1 MKKRVI
7 VIVPLLFIILCGT
20 VFAYTRVSGVKE
32 GQYFSLGNRKI
43 ERVILAKG
51 QSIEYL
57 EVTKTKDIQK
67 LYAAVETIDAE
78 PIVPS
83 MTGEPVWHIELFSES
98 DASKVI
104 SLSRWMNEYE
114 SWIEIDDICYKDNEE
129 LNKLY
134 QSLFIQ
140 YAIKEEVLCK
150 EPRTREEYTQ
160 VAEKLF
166 KTWINGYKEV
176 ETAPYYQIKEL
187 NLNKVTFIK
196 DGYYNGRREFV
207 VDFLYQVKP
216 SYKNNYFMAVNKV
229 SSFNHYTRI
238 RLAYE
243 NGKCKILDKYHEQAL
258 NNELLDGLSGII
270 NKETVSTKQFNAGK
284 TFEDKLQKDKIIL
297 SHNEV
302 KMANGKIVTIQIEC
316 EKSRILE
323 TGKAKN
329 DLGEEV
335 NTVTGT
341 MWANVTVDGCP
352 THRPSVYFD
361 EATSSLRASTYKE
374 MFDLAFEDYNEDG
387 NPDYLIK
394 LREEK
399 NGSWYHLNCLTDSGL
414 LSSETNV
421 FVANSYKESV
431 LLEKVQKGIFKSYG
445 YDEKGELIPV
455 YYNLEGK
462 ISFNDNQVPQYNVQ
476 VKVADFYDGLTLTI
490 WNNSKKAV
498 KVGGSCWLEK
508 EEAGDF
514 KLINQVASNIKSEK
528 LEALGYINQNISL
541 HPNIQELES
550 GNYRIGLIIEGQKY
564 YATFSIPSSQEIKA
578 SLQLV
583 RTEAIANVKY
593 YELSLTNLSEVGF
606 TYHQKPILEIN
617 RGGNWEQVTYAEHY
631 YFTPE
636 LVCAGRA
643 EVQYVLYQE
652 MFAKALEPG
661 EYRLTLTA
669 KRENGNEKLVT
680 TIFELEKPIVKGDLK
695 PMSITITPKKQTMKQ
710 KQIQMTITNT
720 SPNHQTIYVDIAR
733 MYLEVELAGKQYEA
747 FKYMTPEFSQIAD
760 IPYGESYTIIL
771 TNRILQRKE
780 EFNEES
786 ILVAQ
791 VYFCYWAEG
800 SQIFSA
806 TCE

>member
-1 MKKRVI
+1 M
-7 VIVPLLFIILCGT
+7 IIKYL
-20 VFAYTRVSGVKE
+20 
-32 GQYFSLGNRKI
+32 
-43 ERVILAKG
+43 
-51 QSIEYL
+51 SI
-57 EVTKTKDIQK
+57 T
-67 LYAAVETIDAE
+67 
-78 PIVPS
+78 
-83 MTGEPVWHIELFSES
+83 
-98 DASKVI
+98 
-104 SLSRWMNEYE
+104 
-114 SWIEIDDICYKDNEE
+114 
-129 LNKLY
+129 
-134 QSLFIQ
+134 
-140 YAIKEEVLCK
+140 
-150 EPRTREEYTQ
+150 
-160 VAEKLF
+160 
-166 KTWINGYKEV
+166 
-176 ETAPYYQIKEL
+176 
-187 NLNKVTFIK
+187 
-196 DGYYNGRREFV
+196 
-207 VDFLYQVKP
+207 
-216 SYKNNYFMAVNKV
+216 
-229 SSFNHYTRI
+229 
-238 RLAYE
+238 
-243 NGKCKILDKYHEQAL
+243 
-258 NNELLDGLSGII
+258 
-270 NKETVSTKQFNAGK
+270 
-284 TFEDKLQKDKIIL
+284 
-297 SHNEV
+297 
-302 KMANGKIVTIQIEC
+302 
-316 EKSRILE
+316 
-323 TGKAKN
+323 
-329 DLGEEV
+329 
-335 NTVTGT
+335 
-341 MWANVTVDGCP
+341 
-352 THRPSVYFD
+352 
-361 EATSSLRASTYKE
+361 
-374 MFDLAFEDYNEDG
+374 
-387 NPDYLIK
+387 
-394 LREEK
+394 
-399 NGSWYHLNCLTDSGL
+399 
-414 LSSETNV
+414 
-421 FVANSYKESV
+421 
-431 LLEKVQKGIFKSYG
+431 
-445 YDEKGELIPV
+445 
-455 YYNLEGK
+455 
-462 ISFNDNQVPQYNVQ
+462 VQ

-578 SLQLV
+578 NLQLV

-593 YELSLTNLSEVGF
+593 YELALTNLSEVGF